1 MSKGIRFSPAQK
13 RAFVVHGA
21 VLVFQVAALAAIAGW
36 DTLHGFPLDDAWIHQ
51 VVARTFA
58 RTGTLGY
65 APGHHGAGA
74 TSYLWAALLAV
85 NYKVVHGSPGI
96 YTFFLNALAY
106 IGAGQCLAAL
116 ILRARPQVAS
126 ERLWA
131 GVTIAVAGTASLG

>member
-21 VLVFQVAALAAIAGW
+21 VLVFQVAALVAIAGW

-58 RTGTLGY
+58 QTGTLGY

-74 TSYLWAALLAV
+74 TSYLWAALLAINLKSLHFDPV
-85 NYKVVHGSPGI
+85 RWTLGINVVA
-96 YTFFLNALAY
+96 ALAT
-106 IGAGQCLAAL
+106 GQLLFRLVA
-116 ILRARPQVAS
+116 RARPEAMGEGVWRVTS
-126 ERLWA
+126 A
-131 GVTIAVAGTASLG
+131 GVTLFA